1 MATNPYSGLDK
12 LANNQYNKTNT
23 AIDNYNKSANQNIQ
37 DSLNQSIK
45 ELNQKKT
52 AADSSAVLEGRAA
65 NADYLKS
72 INPYGANADS
82 MINAGLGGSG
92 YSETTKAANYNTMQN
107 RISKAKTTADEA
119 KLNYDN
125 QIAQAR
131 NQSNAKLAELA
142 YNNMTARTN
151 SLGNLLSNRINIA
164 GGMSD
169 RDIALQQLKL
179 QRDEFEF
186 NKKKANAPSSG
197 EGGGRSYSRRGSSSS
212 SSSSSGGKVYVPKDD
227 KSTAG
232 AVSGPISGILNHYI
246 K

>member
-12 LANNQYNKTNT
+12 LATDQYNKTNT

-52 AADSSAVLEGRAA
+52 AADSTAVLEGRAA

-82 MINAGLGGSG
+82 MMNAGLGGSG

-125 QIAQAR
+125 QIVQAR

-142 YNNMTARTN
+142 YNNMTARAN
-151 SLGNLLSNRINIA
+151 NLGNLLSNRINIA

-169 RDIALQQLKL
+169 RHIALQQLQL

-186 NKKKANAPSSG
+186 SKKANASSSG
-197 EGGGRSYSRRGSSSS
+197 GGGGRSYSRSGSSSS

-227 KSTAG
+227 ESTAG
-232 AVSGPISGILNHYI
+232 VAGPVYGIVKAI
-246 K
+246 KK